1 MTPPGTEDDKRAE
14 QSNSDAL
21 RQRLAADKDY
31 PGFKQAMTD
40 KKWDVDKIPTDQL
53 SSLLDQYKQSLAKNV
68 KATSMADQMRQTYEQ
83 NSQ

>member
-1 MTPPGTEDDKRAE
+1 
-14 QSNSDAL
+14 
-21 RQRLAADKDY
+21 
-31 PGFKQAMTD
+31 MTD